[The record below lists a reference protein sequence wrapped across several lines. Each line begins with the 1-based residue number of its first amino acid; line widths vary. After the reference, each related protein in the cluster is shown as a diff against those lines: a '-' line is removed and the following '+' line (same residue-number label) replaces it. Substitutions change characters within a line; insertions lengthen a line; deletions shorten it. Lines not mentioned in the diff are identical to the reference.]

1 MTIQTNIGGVTTYM
15 HSAFATDAVGT
26 DFSLTEFDGASYVGS
41 YIDRSAT
48 ESTDPY
54 MYTWILMG
62 DTDID
67 AESDDEGVDPDIY
80 DLQNDVE
87 SLRAVTNQNTAD
99 IQEVQESIWNTGA
112 EE

>member
-1 MTIQTNIGGVTTYM
+1 MTIQTNVGGVTTYM

-26 DFSLTEFDGASYVGS
+26 DFSLTEFDGAVYVGS

-48 ESTDPY
+48 ESTDPH
-54 MYTWILMG
+54 MYTWILIG
-62 DTDID
+62 DTDIETE
-67 AESDDEGVDPDIY
+67 AEYEGIDPDIY

-87 SLRAVTNQNTAD
+87 ALRVATNQNTAD
-99 IQEVQESIWNTGA
+99 IQDVQASIWNTGA